1 MSDLDENYL
10 EKDSGPFW
18 KVRERYLRFTIARC
32 TLEIRTQFPG
42 QPPSYIF
49 TESFAHKNTR
59 ICEFKVI
66 QRYTMQ
72 SLCHI
77 FVLFVH
83 A

>member
-1 MSDLDENYL
+1 MSDLD
-10 EKDSGPFW
+10 EKDSGPFR
-18 KVRERYLRFTIARC
+18 KMRERYLRFTVARY

-49 TESFAHKNTR
+49 TESFAHKSTL
-59 ICEFKVI
+59 CEFKVI

-72 SLCHI
+72 SLCHM